1 MNETPVL
8 TSLVLTLHVA
18 EPATVA
24 RHVGP
29 ASHGVLL
36 RMIADADPDLAER
49 LHRAD
54 HQRPFTC
61 STLLGGTP
69 RGPSRHLDPEDELLL
84 RYTGLNADVSAH
96 LTRWVEAPPPQIEIH
111 GTALHVTG
119 ATVDPEAHP
128 WAGQTTYEKLA
139 APRLLP
145 GTRPDPRAAI
155 RFYAPTAFQSG
166 GQTVPLPLPDLVYGG
181 LVDKWNAFADVAV
194 SEEMRRF
201 AAECVAVS
209 RYRLETHALRGRGN
223 SLQIGFMGRCQFTA
237 LNKDRYWVGVM
248 QMLTDYAFYAG
259 VGYQTTM
266 GMGQARRW
274 QDDG

>member
-1 MNETPVL
+1 ML
-8 TSLVLTLHVA
+8 TSLVLTLHA
-18 EPATVA
+18 EEPATVA

-29 ASHGVLL
+29 ASHGAFLAL
-36 RMIADADPDLAER
+36 IADSDPDLAEQ

-61 STLLGGTP
+61 STLLGGKP
-69 RGPSRHLDPEDELLL
+69 RGPSRRLEPEDELLL

-96 LTRWVEAPPPQIEIH
+96 LLRWAEDPPPRIRIH
-111 GTALHVTG
+111 SAELHVTG
-119 ATVDPEAHP
+119 ATVDPEVHP
-128 WAGQTTYEKLA
+128 WAGRTTYEKLA

-145 GTRPDPRAAI
+145 GTRPDPRAAL

-166 GQTVPLPLPDLVYGG
+166 GHTVPLPLPDLVYGG
-181 LVDKWNAFADVAV
+181 LVDKWNTFADVAV
-194 SEEMRRF
+194 AEEMRRF

-209 RYRLETHALRGRGN
+209 RYKLETHAIRGRGDA
-223 SLQIGFMGRCQFTA
+223 LQIGFMGRCRFTA
-237 LNKDRYWVGVM
+237 LNQDRYWVGIM

-266 GMGQARRW
+266 GMGQARR
-274 QDDG
+274 DGRDG